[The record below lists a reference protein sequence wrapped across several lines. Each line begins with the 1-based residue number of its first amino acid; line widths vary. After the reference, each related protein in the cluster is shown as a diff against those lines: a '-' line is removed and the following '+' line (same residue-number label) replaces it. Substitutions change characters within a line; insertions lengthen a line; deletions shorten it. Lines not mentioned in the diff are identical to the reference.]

1 MEESSQE
8 SGVRSQKVEDGSQK
22 VGDGTE
28 NSEFRIQN
36 AESLRQAIREVMREF
51 VSETKRTE
59 SLERRV
65 NELIAENQEAQRSSA
80 IRTELQRLGVA
91 KIELAYKAVK
101 DDVYRGEDGRLLAQ
115 GGEELREYLTTF
127 VNENP
132 ELLPA
137 RLTGG
142 SGASSS
148 SRVSGGSEGI
158 DLASIRPG
166 MSAEEMDRVR
176 REVARVASQTL
187 KGWQS

>member
-8 SGVRSQKVEDGSQK
+8 SGVRSQDGEDGIQ
-22 VGDGTE
+22 

-36 AESLRQAIREVMREF
+36 TDTLRETIREVMQEF
-51 VSETKRTE
+51 IEGNKRTE
-59 SLERRV
+59 SLEKRV

-101 DDVYRGEDGRLLAQ
+101 DDVYRSEDGRLLAQ
-115 GGEELREYLTTF
+115 GGEELRDYLTSF

-142 SGASSS
+142 SGASASQRSS
-148 SRVSGGSEGI
+148 AGGAGEGI

-176 REVARVASQTL
+176 REVARVASQAL
-187 KGWQS
+187 KGWQ